1 MLFNSLVI
9 LFLVIAILGLL
20 FLLITNIKAA
30 EWQKQCESNLAQASQ
45 LREDFYKKYIFGDAF
60 LKRCVSNEPYH
71 GLYKSLDKKL
81 KELNTALENLD
92 HERKEFQDNKVK
104 EASIFSFLA
113 ELIMDP
119 FYWQKQQQ
127 RSGKWL
133 TSSRESLEQK
143 WEGIENIQK
152 RIEQLKSDIYS
163 QCQKMSREI
172 RQTAD
177 LHEKL
182 KREDLIAASHIDAAI
197 RKRQWVSQK
206 FDKIP
211 PACLSSID
219 PKNIPC
225 DEIIAAHTI
234 LQELKFD
241 CKNLLEQA
249 EIWVAITAKISSEI
263 SKLRTLILYAEQ
275 KASSLKIMAC
285 EKQVVAERKKL
296 EQIVDS
302 LRGMPDHIDIERLE
316 TISRLVLSM
325 K

>member
-1 MLFNSLVI
+1 MLFNGLVI
-9 LFLVIAILGLL
+9 LSLTLAIFGLL
-20 FLLITNIKAA
+20 FLLITNIKAT
-30 EWQKQCESNLAQASQ
+30 EWQQRCEGNVTQAVQ
-45 LREDFYKKYIFGDAF
+45 LREDFYKKYISGDAF
-60 LKRCVSNEPYH
+60 LKKCVSDEPYH
-71 GLYKSLDKKL
+71 GLYKNLDRKL
-81 KELNTALENLD
+81 KDLNTALESLD
-92 HERKEFQDNKVK
+92 RECKEFQDNRVK
-104 EASIFSFLA
+104 DFSISGFLT
-113 ELIMDP
+113 ELITDP

-127 RSGKWL
+127 KSGKWL

-143 WEGIENIQK
+143 WQEIENVQK
-152 RIEQLKSDIYS
+152 KIEQLKSEICS

-172 RQTAD
+172 KQTSD

-182 KREDLIAASHIDAAI
+182 KREDLIAATHIDAAI

-225 DEIIAAHTI
+225 AEIIAAHTI

-249 EIWVAITAKISSEI
+249 EIWAAITAKISSEI

-285 EKQVVAERKKL
+285 EKQVVAERTKL
-296 EQIVDS
+296 EQIVNS

-316 TISRLVLSM
+316 TVSRLVLSI

>member
-9 LFLVIAILGLL
+9 LSLVIAILGLL
-20 FLLITNIKAA
+20 VLLITNIKAT

-45 LREDFYKKYIFGDAF
+45 LREDFYKKYISGDVF
-60 LKRCVSNEPYH
+60 LKKCVSNEPYH
-71 GLYKSLDKKL
+71 GLYKSLDRKL
-81 KELNTALENLD
+81 KEFNTTLENLEN
-92 HERKEFQDNKVK
+92 ERKEFQDNKVK
-104 EASIFSFLA
+104 DASISGFLT
-113 ELIMDP
+113 ELIIDP

-133 TSSRESLEQK
+133 VSSRGSLEQK
-143 WEGIENIQK
+143 WEGIENVQK
-152 RIEQLKSDIYS
+152 RIEQLKSDICLL
-163 QCQKMSREI
+163 CQKMSRDI
-172 RQTAD
+172 KQTAD

-182 KREDLIAASHIDAAI
+182 KREDLIAAAYIDAAI

-211 PACLSSID
+211 PACLSSIE
-219 PKNIPC
+219 PKDIPC
-225 DEIIAAHTI
+225 AEIIAAYNI

-249 EIWVAITAKISSEI
+249 EIWAAITAKISSEI

-275 KASSLKIMAC
+275 KAKNLKIMAC
-285 EKQVVAERKKL
+285 EKQVVAERTKL
-296 EQIVDS
+296 EQIVAS

-316 TISRLVLSM
+316 TISRLVISI